1 MDVPSVVRRSGRG
14 NFLNLKGVAHLYAVR
29 TGWEGEHLAHY
40 LLSRFSFV
48 AQPTTIADDVG
59 SDFYC
64 TIFDIT
70 ESTPPMVEP
79 RTSFAIQVKS
89 NGAQIAAH
97 NKISYLQHLEIPF
110 LLGIVDQTAAELRI
124 YSAEHFPMMT
134 AVYGFPEKLWLRPVE
149 ASDPQ
154 RPYEGT
160 DARSG
165 VTLNCY
171 HVCTFRASE
180 GRDEIRPK
188 VEKILRLCRRAVN
201 NIGTRR
207 VEEHIYQL
215 DDNGT
220 YSVVAGCGSINYFR
234 DNMYKRL
241 AEAFYNFEYMLR
253 SQPDKFVLAEFEI
266 YERFY
271 LVIASLSDSAPT
283 LDLARNMYGRIKE
296 ILPMQRLSS
305 EQP

>member
-1 MDVPSVVRRSGRG
+1 MS
-14 NFLNLKGVAHLYAVR
+14 HLYSVR
-29 TGWEGEHLAHY
+29 TGWEGERLAHY

-64 TIFDIT
+64 TIFDIV

-89 NGAQIAAH
+89 NSNKVEMH
-97 NKISYLQHLEIPF
+97 NKVRYLQHLEIPF
-110 LLGIVDQTAAELRI
+110 FLGIVDQTAAELRI
-124 YSAEHFPMMT
+124 YSAEHFSMMS
-134 AVYGFPEKLWLRPVE
+134 AVYGYPEKLWLRPVE
-149 ASDPQ
+149 SCSPQ
-154 RPYEGT
+154 TPYEGGS
-160 DARSG
+160 AQAG

-171 HVCTFRASE
+171 HVCTLTASE
-180 GRDEIRPK
+180 GRDQIRPK
-188 VEKILRLCRRAVN
+188 VDQLLKLCRRAVN

-215 DDNGT
+215 DDAGT
-220 YSVVAGCGSINYFR
+220 QFSIVAGCGSISHFR

-253 SQPDKFVLAEFEI
+253 SEPDKFSRAEFQI

-271 LVIASLSDSAPT
+271 LALAAS
-283 LDLARNMYGRIKE
+283 YGRPMLGLAHDMYCRIKV
-296 ILPMQRLSS
+296 ILDQIGP
-305 EQP
+305 